1 MCCII
6 NFFKKR
12 KESIAE
18 ANDGESK
25 ESKESKDSKEKKT
38 VTIRDRS
45 STQTYNC
52 RSFV

>member
-18 ANDGESK
+18 AK
-25 ESKESKDSKEKKT
+25 ESKESKEKKT